1 MNKKFVIGREEWVA
15 LPELGVYAIKAKI
28 DSGAKTSALHAF
40 NIHTYTHDSVQYVR
54 FDVHPIQNNRKI
66 IQHCHGKLIDKR
78 VVKSSNG
85 EIEKRFVIQTLV
97 KLGDCEWPIEI
108 TLTNRDSMGFRMLLG
123 REAMTKRLL
132 VDPDSVY
139 MTKSLSD
146 KEALE
151 LYSNHTSEQKHS
163 LNIVVLGSD
172 PELYSNK
179 RLMQAG
185 IQRGHNMIFVN
196 VGYCY
201 MNISATNPEIYY
213 SGGKKLQNIDAVI
226 PRLRPSMTFHGCAI
240 VRQFQAAGAFCLNDS
255 VSIAVSRNKLRSLQL
270 LADKGLNMPVTGFA
284 HSPEDTKHLIKMVG
298 GAPLVIKLLE
308 STQGVGVVL
317 AETNKAAES
326 VISAF
331 KSLKANILVQEFIK
345 EAKGEDLRAF
355 VVDGKVVSSMKR
367 TATEDEFRAN
377 LHLGGT
383 CSVVKLTVEEK
394 KMAVHAAKALGLLVA
409 GVDIIRSKNGPKLLE
424 VNSSPGLE
432 GIEYTTGED
441 IAGLMIEAIERN
453 IIYAKKR
460 LDI

>member
-1 MNKKFVIGREEWVA
+1 
-15 LPELGVYAIKAKI
+15 
-28 DSGAKTSALHAF
+28 
-40 NIHTYTHDSVQYVR
+40 
-54 FDVHPIQNNRKI
+54 
-66 IQHCHGKLIDKR
+66 
-78 VVKSSNG
+78 
-85 EIEKRFVIQTLV
+85 
-97 KLGDCEWPIEI
+97 
-108 TLTNRDSMGFRMLLG
+108 
-123 REAMTKRLL
+123 
-132 VDPDSVY
+132 
-139 MTKSLSD
+139 
-146 KEALE
+146 
-151 LYSNHTSEQKHS
+151 
-163 LNIVVLGSD
+163 
-172 PELYSNK
+172 
-179 RLMQAG
+179 
-185 IQRGHNMIFVN
+185 
-196 VGYCY
+196 
-201 MNISATNPEIYY
+201 
-213 SGGKKLQNIDAVI
+213 
-226 PRLRPSMTFHGCAI
+226 
-240 VRQFQAAGAFCLNDS
+240 
-255 VSIAVSRNKLRSLQL
+255 
-270 LADKGLNMPVTGFA
+270 
-284 HSPEDTKHLIKMVG
+284 MVG

-453 IIYAKKR
+453 IIYAKKSA
-460 LDI
+460 

>member
-1 MNKKFVIGREEWVA
+1 MSKKFVIGREEWVS
-15 LPELGVYAIKAKI
+15 LPDLGLHAVKAKI

-40 NIHTYTHDSVQYVR
+40 NIHTYMHDGVEYVR

-66 IQHCHGKLIDKR
+66 IQHCHGKLLDR
-78 VVKSSNG
+78 RTVKSSNG
-85 EIEKRFVIQTLV
+85 EIEKRFVIQTEV
-97 KLGDCEWPIEI
+97 HLGDHTWPIEI

-123 REAMTKRLL
+123 REAMTQRLL
-132 VDPDSVY
+132 VDPDVIY
-139 MTKSLSD
+139 ITKNLSD
-146 KEALE
+146 KEALS
-151 LYSNHTSEQKHS
+151 LYSASVEQRYS

-179 RLMQAG
+179 RLIQAG

-196 VGYCY
+196 VRYCY
-201 MNISATNPEIYY
+201 MNISATTPEIYY
-213 SGGKKLQNIDAVI
+213 SGGKKLENIDAVI

-255 VSIAVSRNKLRSLQL
+255 VSISRSRNKLRSLQI

-298 GAPLVIKLLE
+298 GAPLVVKLLE

-345 EAKGEDLRAF
+345 EAKGEDFRAF
-355 VVDGKVVSSMKR
+355 VVDGKVVSAMKR

-383 CSVVKLTVEEK
+383 CSVAKLTAEEK
-394 KMAVHAAKALGLLVA
+394 KMAVHASKALGLKVA

-432 GIEYTTGED
+432 GIEHATGED
-441 IAGLMIEAIERN
+441 VAGLMIEAIERN
-453 IIYAKKR
+453 IESPKK
-460 LDI
+460 

>member
-1 MNKKFVIGREEWVA
+1 MIKKFVIGREEWVS
-15 LPELGVYAIKAKI
+15 LPELGLHAIKAKI

-40 NIHTYTHDSVQYVR
+40 NIQTYMHDGVQYVR

-66 IQHCHGKLIDKR
+66 IQHCQAKLIDRR
-78 VVKSSNG
+78 VIKSSNG
-85 EIEKRFVIQTLV
+85 EIEKRFVVQTIV
-97 KLGDCEWPIEI
+97 QLGEYDWPIEV

-123 REAMTKRLL
+123 REAMTRRLL

-139 MTKSLSD
+139 MTKTLSD
-146 KEALE
+146 NDALL
-151 LYSNHTSEQKHS
+151 LYSANSQQRYA

-179 RLMQAG
+179 RLIQAG
-185 IQRGHNMIFVN
+185 IQRGHNMIFAN

-201 MNISATNPEIYY
+201 MNISSTSPEIYY
-213 SGGKKLQNIDAVI
+213 SGGKKLENIDAVI

-255 VSIAVSRNKLRSLQL
+255 VSISISRNKLRSLQI

-355 VVDGKVVSSMKR
+355 VVDGKVVSAMKR

-383 CSVVKLTVEEK
+383 CSIAKLTVEEK
-394 KMAVHAAKALGLLVA
+394 KMAVHAAKALGLVVA

-432 GIEYTTGED
+432 GIEHATGED

-453 IIYAKKR
+453 IGSPKK
-460 LDI
+460 